1 MSADLA
7 GYLTAAAP
15 DPALTAH
22 VAASAPVT
30 SAYLATSRS
39 RRWPAAGGLAYG
51 EICPATVPFAG
62 SGKVESG
69 QTGCRNLE
77 DVPGLITPDQRFR
90 DDDGAAEP
98 LLAAA
103 LAAYAAGQESEHAV
117 LTALARARL
126 LVPVVAVATESAD
139 AGSPGGRV
147 LRREK
152 TSDMALPT
160 LTGRDGRRAIVAF
173 TSLDALSRWR
183 RDARPMPA
191 AADQVCQAAAAET
204 AQAVVVDVAGPVPL
218 AVEGARLAAL
228 AAGKAVPWPADDPDV
243 RSAVDAVVAADPGI
257 AAAELGAG
265 TGGTDL
271 TVRLVL
277 AARHAGAAQP
287 EAAARRAA
295 SAIMATLAG
304 RFRRGIEIAVWP
316 GPPG

>member
-1 MSADLA
+1 M
-7 GYLTAAAP
+7 
-15 DPALTAH
+15 
-22 VAASAPVT
+22 
-30 SAYLATSRS
+30 
-39 RRWPAAGGLAYG
+39 
-51 EICPATVPFAG
+51 
-62 SGKVESG
+62 ESG